1 MSKIFFG
8 IDLGTSNSSISYV
21 SVNPRTIQSFYIEP
35 ATIKF
40 NSHSGASIFQHWQ
53 RFPSVVYFEQ
63 KQGENKIIT
72 GFQAEEAALSRRAK
86 PFENLF
92 MSVKS
97 DIGTSKIYEDSAHPD
112 IFTPLEITAEII
124 KALIKSAEKDI
135 GISPKSSNVIISIP
149 ASFSHSQREDTIK

>member
-1 MSKIFFG
+1 M
-8 IDLGTSNSSISYV
+8 

-40 NSHSGASIFQHWQ
+40 NPPSGASIFQNWQ

-63 KQGENKIIT
+63 KQDKIKIIT
-72 GFQAEEAALSRRAK
+72 GFQAEEAAVSKRAK

-97 DIGTSKIYEDSAHPD
+97 DVGTSKIYEDSSHPE
-112 IFTPLEITAEII
+112 IFTPLEVTAEII
-124 KALIKSAEKDI
+124 KALIKAAEKDI
-135 GISPKSSNVIISIP
+135 GISPKRSHVVISVP
-149 ASFSHSQREDTIK
+149 ASSTLPQPSLTRPPDYLNHH